1 MWRYLVGAAGALV
14 LALAGM
20 FMFRSVAATE
30 AKTAPPPAP
39 AASVVNGA
47 EDPLPAEAPR
57 AADKTREQKRF
68 DRVDKDKNAAITRE
82 EYLATRRKAF
92 ARLDKDGD
100 GRLSFDEWAVKTTT
114 RFAEADKDRSGSLTR
129 AEFATTAPK
138 RRAAQPRCACPKPTA
153 TPAADDENDDISS

>member
-20 FMFRSVAATE
+20 FMFRGVAATE
-30 AKTAPPPAP
+30 ARTAPPPAP
-39 AASVVNGA
+39 AAVAATV
-47 EDPLPAEAPR
+47 EDDPLPAEAPR

-68 DRVDKDKNAAITRE
+68 DRVDKDRNDTITRE

-92 ARLDKDGD
+92 AKLDTNGD
-100 GRLSFDEWAVKTTT
+100 GQLSFDEWAVKTTT
-114 RFAEADKDRSGSLTR
+114 RFAQADKDRSGSLTR

-138 RRAAQPRCACPKPTA
+138 RRAAQPRCACPKPA
-153 TPAADDENDDISS
+153 ASPAADDANDDG